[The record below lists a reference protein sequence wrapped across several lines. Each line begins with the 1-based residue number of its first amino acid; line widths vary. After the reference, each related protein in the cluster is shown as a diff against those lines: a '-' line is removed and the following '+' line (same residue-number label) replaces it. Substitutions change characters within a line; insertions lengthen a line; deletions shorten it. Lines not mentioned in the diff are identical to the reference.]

1 MSVSKLFSFWCGIPF
16 STPIKAPFGSLWALL
31 PEHVSISDTTTN
43 IMFRSISST
52 HLNWI
57 CDEGC
62 FGVHTKW
69 TGYCRSNG
77 SSFHPIFT
85 ILTSTLDITARSLAN
100 HVPTKP
106 FSSILPSFV
115 SSSLRSFSTLMAYM
129 GQLGDYHRMNG
140 LMTVTA
146 G

>member
-1 MSVSKLFSFWCGIPF
+1 MASSRFVDPPDDLRACSEAFHAEAMKHLDAVFEEQSYGRFPSYDLSSPTNITLQSVSKLFFFWCGIPF
-16 STPIKAPFGSLWALL
+16 SIPIKAPFGSLWALL

-69 TGYCRSNG
+69 TAYCRS
-77 SSFHPIFT
+77 
-85 ILTSTLDITARSLAN
+85 LWVDRLAS
-100 HVPTKP
+100 PM
-106 FSSILPSFV
+106 V
-115 SSSLRSFSTLMAYM
+115 SSMSL
-129 GQLGDYHRMNG
+129 
-140 LMTVTA
+140 
-146 G
+146 